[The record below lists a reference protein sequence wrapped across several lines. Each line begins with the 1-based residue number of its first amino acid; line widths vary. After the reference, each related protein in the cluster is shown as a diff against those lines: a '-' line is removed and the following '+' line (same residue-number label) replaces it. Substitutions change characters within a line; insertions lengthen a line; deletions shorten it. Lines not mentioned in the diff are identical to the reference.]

1 MSVSVKEKAMKK
13 VFYAVA
19 LLIPAVLLVVSL
31 GWDVQHFQ
39 GAKAA
44 TCQTTA
50 FSQDSVPNLTATM
63 VVTANNTTITGPV
76 NGHGCDIAVYINPG
90 LTGITINS
98 AQVFGST
105 FDGIVNDGSVV
116 NVSNSQ
122 IHDIGDNPLDGVQ
135 YGDGIYYTATHTSK
149 GKISNDLIWNYQ
161 KNGIVVRGVGSN
173 VTITHNTVLGQG
185 PVSFIAQ
192 NGIEMGEGAKGSITN
207 NIVYGN
213 SYTGSG
219 NAASGGVLIYGGSCF
234 GAALTI
240 GVKVTGNDL
249 IGNDVGVF
257 LSNVDGTTCIPTLT
271 PTNIVVTKNIITY
284 DEIENTTGFSPT
296 AGYQAGISDQGDND
310 TMNTNSICGLGYTP
324 ATTPPPYLYFIDV
337 TTTNS
342 PNVGVNTSCLDGST
356 LSLLAM
362 SNHSGAKHVRTHL
375 KASI

>member
-1 MSVSVKEKAMKK
+1 MKK
-13 VFYAVA
+13 VFYTLA
-19 LLIPAVLLVVSL
+19 LLIPAILLVVSL
-31 GWDVQHFQ
+31 SWDVLHFQ

-44 TCQTTA
+44 TTCQPTT
-50 FSQDSVPNLTATM
+50 FSQDSVNNLTAAM
-63 VVTANNTTITGPV
+63 IVSNNNSTITGPV
-76 NGHGCDIAVYINPG
+76 NGSGCDMGIYINPG

-122 IHDIGDNPLDGVQ
+122 IHDIGANPLNGVQ
-135 YGDGIYYTATHTSK
+135 YGIGIYYTATHTSK
-149 GKISNDLIWNYQ
+149 GKISNNLIWNYQ
-161 KNGIVVRGVGSN
+161 KGGIVVKGVGAN
-173 VTITHNTVLGQG
+173 ATITHNTVIGQG
-185 PVSFIAQ
+185 PISYIAQ
-192 NGIEMGEGAKGSITN
+192 NGIEMGAGAKGAITN

-219 NAASGGVLIYGGSCF
+219 VAASGGVLIFGGSCY
-234 GAALTI
+234 GTALTI

-249 IGNDVGVF
+249 IGNDVGVY
-257 LSNVDGTTCIPTLT
+257 LSNLDGTTCIPTLT

-337 TTTNS
+337 TATNN
-342 PNVGVNTSCLDGST
+342 PNMGVNTSCVDGST
-356 LSLLAM
+356 LSMMAVN
-362 SNHSGAKHVRTHL
+362 NHGSVKHVRTHV